1 MEMSVV
7 DQALEQVRERLA
19 ANDLVGAI
27 AIIEALRPPDQAEVF
42 SDLPP
47 EQQETLLPQLSVP
60 DAADILEE
68 LEDEDAAELASRLH
82 PEALADILDE
92 MEPDEAADL
101 LGDLE
106 PPQMMDVLSRMEDAE
121 EIRPLLLHRDETAG
135 GLMTSEFLALR
146 TRMTVREALN
156 TVRRWDGEADLAY
169 LFVVDRDDRLQG
181 VVSLFHL
188 IRANPEARL
197 DTLMDPDVIYIHTGA
212 DQEECA
218 RLMSRYDLSALPVV
232 DADRRL
238 RGVITWDDL
247 VEVLED
253 EATEDFERFGGTLP
267 LGKPYLDTG
276 AFEIARRRF
285 GWLLLLFI
293 TETFTGTVL
302 RHFEKE
308 LDAVVALAYFV
319 PLLIGTGGN
328 AGTQCTSTII
338 RALALGDITFRDA
351 LRVWWHEVRVGFLL
365 GLGMATVAFLR
376 ALTWGSGDALAT
388 TVALSILV
396 IVVWANFMG
405 SFLPLLASKFKID
418 PAVISGPAMTTLVDA
433 TGLMIYLVLAKHILH
448 L

>member
-1 MEMSVV
+1 MEMRLV

-19 ANDLVGAI
+19 ANDLAGAI

-68 LEDEDAAELASRLH
+68 LEEEDAAELASKLS
-82 PEALADILDE
+82 PEKLAPILDE

-106 PPQMMDVLSRMEDAE
+106 PPQALAALSHMEDAE
-121 EIRPLLLHRDETAG
+121 EVRPLLLHRDETAG
-135 GLMTSEFLALR
+135 GLMTSEFMALR
-146 TRMTVREALN
+146 TGMSVGEALRA
-156 TVRRWDGEADLAY
+156 VRRWAPGVDTAY
-169 LFVVDRDDRLQG
+169 LFVVDDRDRLRG
-181 VVSLFHL
+181 VVSLFQL
-188 IRANPEARL
+188 LKADLSASVE
-197 DTLMDPDVIYIHTGA
+197 TLMDRDVIYVHTEA

-218 RLMSRYDLSALPVV
+218 RLMARYDLSALPVV
-232 DADRRL
+232 DAERHL
-238 RGVITWDDL
+238 VGVITVDDL
-247 VEVLED
+247 VEVLQE
-253 EATEDFERFGGTLP
+253 EATEDFERFGGALP

-338 RALALGDITFRDA
+338 RALALGDISFSDA

-365 GLGMATVAFLR
+365 GLGMASAAFLR
-376 ALTWGSGDALAT
+376 ALTWGSGDALAM

-405 SFLPLLASKFKID
+405 SFLPLLASRFKID
-418 PAVISGPAMTTLVDA
+418 PAVVSGPAMTTLVDA
-433 TGLMIYLVLAKHILH
+433 TGLLIYLTLAKQILGI
-448 L
+448 